1 MGTAGC
7 GYYFVNGPHAAEG
20 EGPPGDDRSDIRD
33 SVTWRKKKSHQS
45 LTELL
50 SHLRTGLV
58 SALPAGWQPPPSV
71 RRLGTGWMY
80 LDEGSVC
87 FDCLNVICQV
97 FICMWSKFESVEI
110 FIV

>member
-45 LTELL
+45 VAELL
-50 SHLRTGLV
+50 YLR
-58 SALPAGWQPPPSV
+58 AGNR
-71 RRLGTGWMY
+71 RRLFGDSAQDG
-80 LDEGSVC
+80 C
-87 FDCLNVICQV
+87 I
-97 FICMWSKFESVEI
+97 
-110 FIV
+110 